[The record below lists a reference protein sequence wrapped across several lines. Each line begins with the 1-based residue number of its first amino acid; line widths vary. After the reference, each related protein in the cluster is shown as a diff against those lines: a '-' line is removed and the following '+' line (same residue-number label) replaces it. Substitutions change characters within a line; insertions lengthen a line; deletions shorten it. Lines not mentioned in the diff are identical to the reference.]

1 MAEIRPFRFGVE
13 ADGAPNAARWRDTA
27 RAVEDLGYR
36 TLLVIDHLSDQLAP
50 VPAMLA
56 AADATTTLRV
66 GSHVLANEFRHPALL
81 AKEAA
86 TVDLLSEGRLE
97 LGLGAG
103 WNRAE
108 HDRIGVE
115 LPAPPIRVDRL
126 AEAIAVV
133 KGLLEHESFSFS
145 GRHYALDEVAGLPRP
160 VQRPRPPL
168 MVGGGGRAILSLA
181 AREADIVGL
190 NANLASSRSDAS
202 SAATMTGAA
211 TAAKVEW
218 IRAAAGSRFDALELS
233 VRVYYTAVTS
243 DAEAA
248 AARLGP
254 LTGLPVAEALR
265 SPHLLLGDTERLV
278 DSLQEYREIYGIS
291 YFVITADAYEA
302 FAGVVARLG

>member
-13 ADGAPNAARWRDTA
+13 TAGAPNAARWRDIA

-36 TLLVIDHLSDQLAP
+36 TLLIIDHLSDQLAP

-66 GSHVLANEFRHPALL
+66 GSHMLANEFRHPALL

-108 HDRIGVE
+108 HERIGVE
-115 LPAPPIRVDRL
+115 LPAPPTRVDRL

-233 VRVYYTAVTS
+233 VRVYYTVVTS

-248 AARLGP
+248 AAGLGP

-302 FAGVVARLG
+302 FAGVVSRLG

>member
-1 MAEIRPFRFGVE
+1 MPQIRPFRFGVE
-13 ADGAPNAARWRDTA
+13 TAGASNAGRWRDTA

-36 TLLVIDHLSDQLAP
+36 TLLVIDHLGDQLAP

-97 LGLGAG
+97 LGIGAG

-108 HDRIGVE
+108 HDRIGVG
-115 LPAPPIRVDRL
+115 LPAPPVRVDRL
-126 AEAIAVV
+126 AETITIV

-145 GRHYALDEVAGLPRP
+145 GRHYTLDGVAGLPRP
-160 VQRPRPPL
+160 AQRPRPPL
-168 MVGGGGRAILSLA
+168 MVGGGGRAVLSLA

-218 IRAAAGSRFDALELS
+218 IRTAAGSRFDALELS

-248 AARLGP
+248 AAELGP
-254 LTGLPVAEALR
+254 FTGLPVAEALR

-278 DSLQEYREIYGIS
+278 DSLQEYQEIYGIS